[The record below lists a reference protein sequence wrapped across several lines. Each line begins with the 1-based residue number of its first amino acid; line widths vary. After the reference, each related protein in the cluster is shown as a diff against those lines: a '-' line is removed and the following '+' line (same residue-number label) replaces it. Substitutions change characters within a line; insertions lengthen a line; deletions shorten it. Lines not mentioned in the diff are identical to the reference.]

1 MRLLR
6 HILGFVVGLGLF
18 GVAVP
23 LGIFYLTQAIDHSLG
38 LERFGPPVLR
48 VVLGL
53 PFLLLGLL
61 FVLWSNIFLVVRG
74 RGGPTDGFGVVISP
88 RTEKLVVTGPYRY
101 TRNPMVFG
109 AFSAYLS
116 MVLSSVCLLPQARGG
131 GAACQRLRGGL
142 SGVPKEGV
150 HDHPAITESPMRG
163 DGFPPAAVLK
173 QPVVCPDPTEYDRE
187 GGFSEGGCHGSGSRK
202 RDRAAE
208 GRPNGR
214 HEAGYGELHELQ
226 TVRG

>member
-116 MVLSSVCLLPQARGG
+116 MVLFLGSL
-131 GAACQRLRGGL
+131 GGL
-142 SGVPKEGV
+142 
-150 HDHPAITESPMRG
+150 
-163 DGFPPAAVLK
+163 AVLALFLPLFVFYLK
-173 QPVVCPDPTEYDRE
+173 RVEEERLVRDFGEAYREYQ
-187 GGFSEGGCHGSGSRK
+187 RK
-202 RDRAAE
+202 VSMIIPRLPRA
-208 GRPNGR
+208 
-214 HEAGYGELHELQ
+214 Q
-226 TVRG
+226 